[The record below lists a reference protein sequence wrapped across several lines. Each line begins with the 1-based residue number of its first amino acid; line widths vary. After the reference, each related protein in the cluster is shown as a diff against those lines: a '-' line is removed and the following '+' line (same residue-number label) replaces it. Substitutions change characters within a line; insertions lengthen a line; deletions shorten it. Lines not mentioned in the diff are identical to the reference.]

1 MSKTLTEKLAEVR
14 VGTHWETSMGVL
26 CKLAGKPPSG
36 ALEKPTWK
44 LPMQQAAKRWLD

>member
-26 CKLAGKPPSG
+26 WKLAGKPPSG
-36 ALEKPTWK
+36 ALENRLGSFLCNK
-44 LPMQQAAKRWLD
+44 LLKGG